1 MEDIFTEYKKLYEN
15 FDYSL
20 VDESAKDRHI
30 LKISPFAEIS
40 NSAIAIHDAFL
51 IKTVYTSQNY
61 LDYFGENDYEAI
73 HPEHRD
79 AVLWS
84 SLVSL
89 KYFQKTN
96 KNIIDY
102 KLIRKY
108 RAKVKENFC
117 MIIEQVQALEFD
129 KNGNVWLSLSIVDI
143 SPNQS
148 SPYNFEFKIVNYK
161 TGEIIS
167 PQKNYFELTKILSE
181 RELEILRLID
191 KGFLSKEIS
200 QKLSITEN
208 TVNTHRQNI
217 LKKLKVG
224 TSIEAINF
232 AKNLGIL

>member
-1 MEDIFTEYKKLYEN
+1 MEDILAEYREFYAF

-20 VDESAKDRHI
+20 VDESAIKRHI
-30 LKISPFAEIS
+30 DNISSFAEIS
-40 NSAIAIHDAFL
+40 KSAIAIHDIFSL
-51 IKTVYTSQNY
+51 KTVYTSQNY
-61 LDYFGENDYEAI
+61 RDYFGEDDYEAI
-73 HPEHRD
+73 HPD
-79 AVLWS
+79 DYNSVIWS
-84 SLVSL
+84 SLVAL

-102 KLIRKY
+102 KLVRKY
-108 RAKVKENFC
+108 RAKIKGNYCV
-117 MIIEQVQALEFD
+117 IVEQVQALEFD
-129 KNGNVWLSLSIVDI
+129 KNGNVWLSLAMVEI
-143 SPNQS
+143 SPTQS
-148 SPYNFEFKIVNYK
+148 PPYNFEFKIYNYK
-161 TGEIIS
+161 TAEIIS
-167 PQKNYFELTKILSE
+167 PDENYFALTKILSE

-232 AKNLGIL
+232 ARNLGIL